1 MPGRR
6 TSIRIFILGL
16 IVLGWCL
23 VAPAQALSFTVNSIG
38 DGEDALPGDGLCETE
53 FLNQECTLRA
63 AIQEAN
69 AFIGPHAI
77 DFESTIAGTLALNS
91 ALPVISQ
98 GLIITGPGADVL
110 TIDAAGHDR
119 IFTIGTTLGVTL
131 SGLKL
136 TGGQAPSGG
145 AIEVRPGGNL
155 SLIRSAVS
163 GNRATNE
170 GGGIFNDAGTVSL
183 TQVTI
188 SANVVSDGPS
198 QTTIRSN
205 GGGIYNA
212 TGGTLTVT
220 NSTISGNSADEDGG
234 GIANNGTA
242 TLLNST
248 LSANVS
254 DNDNDDRGD
263 GGGIQN
269 TGAANVSLK
278 NTLIAGNIDKG
289 EQAPDC
295 VGNLTSQGHNLLGN
309 SAGCTF
315 SASSGDQLDPGSHP
329 ILASLAD
336 NGGPTQTHALLFGSP
351 AIDAG
356 TNIGCPSTDQRGVS
370 RPIDGNGDSSAVC
383 DIGAFEFP
391 ATTLRADLSVTVTAA
406 PDPVFVGKTL
416 TYTVVVTNNSTGT
429 ASNGW
434 LRDTLPTGVT
444 FVSATTTRGSCRES
458 GGTVDCDLG
467 TLARG
472 ADATITIKV
481 TPTVSGV
488 TTDTVDVTGSQHD
501 PNSANNAAAIDT
513 TVQSSADLRIAKTDS
528 PDPVV
533 LGNDLTYTITV
544 TNSGPGSATGVTM
557 TDPLPASMNFVFVAS
572 TSGSCSQSSSTV
584 NCDLGT
590 LAPGAAARI
599 TIKVTPTVTTPS
611 AADAISNTATV
622 AGDAFV
628 VDPKISNNSA
638 SASTRVYDPTWAD
651 VSVTK
656 TDSAD
661 PVVLGDNLTYTVT
674 ATNHGPAIATGVS
687 TTDTLPGS
695 VTLVSA
701 TSASGTCSGSGGTVT
716 CAIGNLAVGGSDAI
730 TIVVTPMTASTVA
743 ISNTAS
749 VNASEFDPNGDNNA
763 ATEATHVYDPSWTEL
778 TVTKA
783 GSPNPVGV
791 ANDLT
796 YTVTVGNSGPGAAT
810 DVVLT
815 DTLPANVTFVSVA
828 PMQGSCITA
837 SGTVTCDLG
846 DLATGLSA
854 SIIIHVMPTT
864 TGTITNTAEVTGA
877 QFDPDPANN
886 ATSVRT
892 SVARFT
898 TKGGDGRCFIATAV
912 YGSSSEYKLRYL
924 RALRDQYL
932 LTNAAGRKFVELY
945 YQYSPPIAA
954 YLRHHEKVRA
964 VVRLALEPLV
974 LLSEHLVDDQTL
986 SRQESMP

>member
-1 MPGRR
+1 
-6 TSIRIFILGL
+6 
-16 IVLGWCL
+16 
-23 VAPAQALSFTVNSIG
+23 
-38 DGEDALPGDGLCETE
+38 
-53 FLNQECTLRA
+53 
-63 AIQEAN
+63 
-69 AFIGPHAI
+69 
-77 DFESTIAGTLALNS
+77 
-91 ALPVISQ
+91 
-98 GLIITGPGADVL
+98 
-110 TIDAAGHDR
+110 
-119 IFTIGTTLGVTL
+119 
-131 SGLKL
+131 
-136 TGGQAPSGG
+136 
-145 AIEVRPGGNL
+145 VRPGGNL

-170 GGGIFNDAGTVSL
+170 GGGIFNNAGTVLL

-188 SANVVSDGPS
+188 SANVASDGS
-198 QTTIRSN
+198 TQTTVRSN

-234 GIANNGTA
+234 GIANNGTT

-248 LSANVS
+248 LSANIS
-254 DNDNDDRGD
+254 DKDDDDRGE
-263 GGGIQN
+263 GGGVQN
-269 TGAANVSLK
+269 TGAASVSLK
-278 NTLIAGNIDKG
+278 NTLIAGNIDRG

-295 VGNLTSQGHNLLGN
+295 AGNLTSQGHNLLGN
-309 SAGCTF
+309 STGCTF

-329 ILASLAD
+329 ILGSLAD
-336 NGGPTQTHALLFGSP
+336 NDGPTQTHALLFGSP

-356 TNIGCPSTDQRGVS
+356 TNIGCPSTDQRGAS

-391 ATTLRADLSVTVTAA
+391 AITLRADLSVTVTAA
-406 PDPVFVGKTL
+406 PDPVLVGKTL
-416 TYTVVVTNNSTGT
+416 TYTVFVTNNGTGT

-444 FVSATTTRGSCRES
+444 FVSATSTKGSCRES
-458 GGTVDCDLG
+458 GGTVDCDFG

-481 TPTVSGV
+481 TPTASGV
-488 TTDTVDVTGSQHD
+488 ITNMVNVTGSQHD
-501 PNSANNAAAIDT
+501 PNSANNDAAIDT
-513 TVQSSADLRIAKTDS
+513 TVHSSADLRITKTDL

-544 TNSGPGSATGVTM
+544 TNSGPDAATGVTM
-557 TDPLPASMNFVFVAS
+557 TDPLPASMNFVSVTSA
-572 TSGSCSQSSSTV
+572 SGSCSESSGAV

-590 LAPGAAARI
+590 LAPGTAATI

-622 AGDAFV
+622 TGDAFV
-628 VDPKISNNSA
+628 VDPKITNNSA

-661 PVVLGDNLTYTVT
+661 PVVLGNNLTYTVT
-674 ATNHGPAIATGVS
+674 ATNHGPAMATGVS
-687 TTDTLPGS
+687 MTDTLPGS

-701 TSASGTCSGSGGTVT
+701 ASASGTCSGSGGTVT

-749 VNASEFDPNGDNNA
+749 VNASEFDPNGNNNA
-763 ATEATHVYDPSWTEL
+763 ATEATHVYDPSWTDL
-778 TVTKA
+778 TVTKT
-783 GSPNPVGV
+783 GSPSLVGV
-791 ANDLT
+791 GNDLT
-796 YTVTVGNSGPGAAT
+796 YTVTVSNSGPGDAT

-815 DTLPANVTFVSVA
+815 DTLPANVTLVSVA
-828 PMQGSCITA
+828 PTQGTCISA
-837 SGTVTCDLG
+837 SGSVTCDLG
-846 DLATGLSA
+846 GLTDGLSVV
-854 SIIIHVMPTT
+854 IVIHVMPATS
-864 TGTITNTAEVTGA
+864 GTITNTVEVTGSE
-877 QFDPDPANN
+877 FDPESANN
-886 ATSVRT
+886 TASVRT
-892 SVARFT
+892 SVVRFT

-912 YGSSSEYKLRYL
+912 YGSSSEHKLRYL
-924 RALRDQYL
+924 RTLRDQYF
-932 LTNAAGRKFVELY
+932 LTNAVGRKFVELY

-954 YLRHHEKVRA
+954 YLHRHDKVRA
-964 VVRLALEPLV
+964 IVRLALEPV
-974 LLSEHLVDDQTL
+974 VFLSEYLVDDQTP
-986 SRQESMP
+986 STQK